1 MPNIGD
7 LAVGGIRP
15 IVSVAL
21 EAQHQM
27 ALGSGVL
34 YNLTVLNYGAA
45 ANLVLLLDQTASP
58 AGYSGTA
65 VTPIWAYP
73 IAASAAGGPGLLT
86 VGGAFLTPPI
96 AFRNGLWVML
106 SSGLTTPFSAT
117 SGTASGY
124 FSALVQQG

>member
-15 IVSVAL
+15 VVSPAL
-21 EAQHQM
+21 QA
-27 ALGSGVL
+27 ALQLAIGSGVV
-34 YNLTVLNYGAA
+34 YNLVVLNYAA
-45 ANLVLLLDQTASP
+45 AASQVLLLDQTASP

-65 VTPIWAYP
+65 VTPIWAFP
-73 IAASAAGGPGLLT
+73 IAASTAAGPGTLG
-86 VGGAFLTPPI
+86 GGAFLTPPI

-106 SSGLTTPFSAT
+106 STVITSPFTAT
-117 SGTASGY
+117 AAGATAGY